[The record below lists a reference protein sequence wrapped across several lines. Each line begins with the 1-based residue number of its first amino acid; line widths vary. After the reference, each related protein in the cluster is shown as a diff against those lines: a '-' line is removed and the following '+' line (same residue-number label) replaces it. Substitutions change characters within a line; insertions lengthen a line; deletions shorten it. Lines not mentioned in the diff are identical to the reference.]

1 MKIALRTLNSGEK
14 TTMKISGKLI
24 LLAILAIISV
34 ALIFSAVQQS
44 DPYLTVT
51 QVVEHPDRYQGRVV
65 QVIGVISSGANG
77 ENVTNAFS
85 LTDNQESINVVY
97 RGPLP
102 ENFKVGIQAVI
113 VGTLSS
119 EKTLE
124 ASNILLKCPSKY
136 ADQSQTSSGFDYT
149 FYAVVGL
156 AAIVGTYVIIF
167 VLRPF
172 RKPL

>member
-1 MKIALRTLNSGEK
+1 
-14 TTMKISGKLI
+14 MKISGKLV
-24 LLAILAIISV
+24 LLPILAIVSV

-51 QVVEHPDRYQGRVV
+51 QVVEHPDRYQGRVI

-77 ENVTNAFS
+77 ENSTNTFR
-85 LTDNQESINVVY
+85 LTDNQTSLNVVY

-102 ENFKVGIQAVI
+102 ENFKIGIQAVI

-119 EKTLE
+119 GKTLE

-136 ADQSQTSSGFDYT
+136 SDQLQAASGLDYT
-149 FYAVVGL
+149 FYAGVGL
-156 AAIVGTYVIIF
+156 AAIAGIYAVSF
-167 VLRPF
+167 P
-172 RKPL
+172 P

>member
-1 MKIALRTLNSGEK
+1 LKPVSRTLNSGEK
-14 TTMKISGKLI
+14 GKMKISGKLI
-24 LLAILAIISV
+24 ALSILVIVSV

-51 QVVEHPDRYQGRVV
+51 QVVEHADRYQGRAI
-65 QVIGVISSGANG
+65 QVIGVISGGAID
-77 ENVTNAFS
+77 ENSTNTFQ
-85 LTDNQESINVVY
+85 LTDNQTSLNVVY

-102 ENFKVGIQAVI
+102 ENFKIGVQAVI

-119 EKTLE
+119 GKTLE

-136 ADQSQTSSGFDYT
+136 SDQSTQAASGPDYT
-149 FYAVVGL
+149 FYAGIGAV
-156 AAIVGTYVIIF
+156 AIVGIC
-167 VLRPF
+167 VLRPI

>member
-1 MKIALRTLNSGEK
+1 
-14 TTMKISGKLI
+14 MKISGKMIFLAM
-24 LLAILAIISV
+24 LAIMSV
-34 ALIFSAVQQS
+34 ALVFSAVQQS

-51 QVVEHPDRYQGRVV
+51 QVVEHSDRYQGKVV
-65 QVIGVISSGANG
+65 QVIGVISAGANG
-77 ENVTNAFS
+77 ENATNAFR
-85 LTDNQESINVVY
+85 LTDNQESIIVVY

-119 EKTLE
+119 EKSIE

-136 ADQSQTSSGFDYT
+136 GDQSQTSLGLDYT

-156 AAIVGTYVIIF
+156 VAIVGTYVMIF
-167 VLRPF
+167 VLRSI

>member
-1 MKIALRTLNSGEK
+1 LKPVSKTLSSGEK
-14 TTMKISGKLI
+14 SMMKISGKLI
-24 LLAILAIISV
+24 FLAILAIISV

-51 QVVEHPDRYQGRVV
+51 QVVENSDKYQGRVI

-77 ENVTNAFS
+77 ENATNAFR
-85 LTDNQESINVVY
+85 LTDNQTSINVVY
-97 RGPLP
+97 GGPLP
-102 ENFKVGIQAVI
+102 ENFKIGIQAVI

-119 EKTLE
+119 GKTLE

-136 ADQSQTSSGFDYT
+136 SDQSQTGSGMDYT
-149 FYAVVGL
+149 SYAGVGL
-156 AAIVGTYVIIF
+156 AAIAGTYVVFF

>member
-1 MKIALRTLNSGEK
+1 
-14 TTMKISGKLI
+14 MKISGKMIFLAM
-24 LLAILAIISV
+24 LAIMSV
-34 ALIFSAVQQS
+34 ALVFSVVQQS

-51 QVVEHPDRYQGRVV
+51 QVVEHSDRYQGKVV
-65 QVIGVISSGANG
+65 QVIGVISAGANG
-77 ENVTNAFS
+77 ENATNAFR
-85 LTDNQESINVVY
+85 LTDNQESIIVVY

-119 EKTLE
+119 EKSIE

-136 ADQSQTSSGFDYT
+136 GDQSQTSLGLDYT
-149 FYAVVGL
+149 FYVVVGL
-156 AAIVGTYVIIF
+156 VAIVGTYVMIF
-167 VLRPF
+167 VLRSI